1 MNIPYRVRICAV
13 IEYFSL
19 EKYENNLQLAG
30 VLIALS
36 ISFKIYFL

>member
-30 VLIALS
+30 VLT
-36 ISFKIYFL
+36 FKY